1 MILIAQSTCILH
13 CQPDLLNVRKQ
24 TMIPT
29 LSDTGIDYSQVQ
41 SPICLN
47 FIWLYFI
54 NKLPYIWQICVVAKS
69 HYFILCTHIWTNWKI
84 KMFIIDNNAQAV
96 KKEYNEKRKEKSI
109 PIWEEETILS
119 NFIIYIYKTSFV
131 AAIKEGTKI
140 KLTDRTSYEVILHI
154 WNVRCGI
161 RQIIFHLHW
170 YIRYNDIKI

>member
-1 MILIAQSTCILH
+1 MHQSSIVFSTFSYVSIFFSYNLPFNFDSVCMILRGIYEQI
-13 CQPDLLNVRKQ
+13 VRF
-24 TMIPT
+24 
-29 LSDTGIDYSQVQ
+29 
-41 SPICLN
+41 C
-47 FIWLYFI
+47 
-54 NKLPYIWQICVVAKS
+54 
-69 HYFILCTHIWTNWKI
+69 HYFILCTHKWTNWKI

-109 PIWEEETILS
+109 PIWEEETILN

>member
-1 MILIAQSTCILH
+1 MCQSFSPTIYLLILIAVCMILRGIYE
-13 CQPDLLNVRKQ
+13 QIVRF
-24 TMIPT
+24 
-29 LSDTGIDYSQVQ
+29 
-41 SPICLN
+41 C
-47 FIWLYFI
+47 
-54 NKLPYIWQICVVAKS
+54 
-69 HYFILCTHIWTNWKI
+69 HYFILCTHKWTNWKI

-109 PIWEEETILS
+109 PIWEEETILN

-154 WNVRCGI
+154 WKSDINNNRLRLIYVRCGI

>member
-1 MILIAQSTCILH
+1 MCQSFSPTIYLLILIAVCMILRGIYE
-13 CQPDLLNVRKQ
+13 QIVRF
-24 TMIPT
+24 
-29 LSDTGIDYSQVQ
+29 
-41 SPICLN
+41 C
-47 FIWLYFI
+47 
-54 NKLPYIWQICVVAKS
+54 

-109 PIWEEETILS
+109 PIWEEETILN

-154 WNVRCGI
+154 WKSDIKNNRLRLIYVRCGI